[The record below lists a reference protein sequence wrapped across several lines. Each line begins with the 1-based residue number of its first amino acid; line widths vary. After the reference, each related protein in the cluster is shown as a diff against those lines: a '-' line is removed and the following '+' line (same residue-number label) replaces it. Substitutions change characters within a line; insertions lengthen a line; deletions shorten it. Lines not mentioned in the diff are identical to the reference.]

1 MPKGKRS
8 LLEGIR
14 VLDLSRVL
22 AGPYCTMMLGDL
34 GADVIKVEVPERGD
48 DTRHWGPPFARGGE
62 SAYYLCANRNKRS
75 MTLNLKSERGL
86 SILKELI
93 KRSDI
98 LVENFRVDTL
108 EGWGL
113 SYAELQ
119 RIRPGL
125 IYCTITGYGY
135 TGPYRDKPGYDFVI
149 QAQGGVMSI
158 TGPAE
163 GEPCKVGVAIADITA
178 GLYACNAILASLYA
192 REQTG
197 EGQRIDI
204 SLLDSQVAWLANV
217 ASNYLISGEKPR
229 RYGNAH
235 PNIVPYQVFKARDD
249 YFALGVGN
257 DLQWKKLCAIL
268 EQDAWAEDERF
279 ATNAGRVENRD
290 ILILLLADQFKRQ
303 NVDQWLSKI
312 EAIGIPIAPINSI
325 DRVFDD
331 PQVLAREMKV
341 NTPHPTAGLI
351 PMVGSPLVIPTS
363 PVDYRLPPP
372 LLGEHTED
380 ILKELLNYDRK
391 GVKELRDNNVI

>member
-1 MPKGKRS
+1 MLSNRQP
-8 LLEGIR
+8 LLDGIR

-34 GADVIKVEVPERGD
+34 GADVIKVEVPGRGD
-48 DTRHWGPPFARGGE
+48 DTRHWGPPFAKGGE
-62 SAYYLCANRNKRS
+62 SAYYLCVNRNKRS

-86 SILKELI
+86 SILRELI
-93 KRSDI
+93 QRSDI

-113 SYAELQ
+113 SYNELQ
-119 RIRPGL
+119 HLHPGL

-135 TGPYRDKPGYDFVI
+135 TGPYRDRPGYDFVI

-163 GEPCKVGVAIADITA
+163 GEPYKVGVAIADINA
-178 GLYACNAILASLYA
+178 GLFACNAILASLYA
-192 REQTG
+192 RERTG
-197 EGQRIDI
+197 EGQQIDI
-204 SLLDSQVAWLANV
+204 SLLDSQVAWLGNV
-217 ASNYLISGEKPR
+217 ASNYLISGKKPG

-235 PNIVPYQVFKARDD
+235 PNIVPYQVFKARDG

-257 DLQWKKLCAIL
+257 DFQWKKLCVIL
-268 EQDAWAEDERF
+268 KQNAWAEDERF
-279 ATNAGRVENRD
+279 ATNADRVENRD
-290 ILILLLADQFKRQ
+290 VVIGLLEIQFEQ
-303 NVDQWLSKI
+303 QDVAYWLSQL
-312 EAIGIPIAPINSI
+312 EMSGIPAAPINTI

-331 PQVLAREMKV
+331 PQVLSRGMKV
-341 NTPHPTAGLI
+341 NVPHPTAGPL

-380 ILKELLNYDRK
+380 ILNELLGYNQEN
-391 GVKELRDNNVI
+391 VKEFRSTNII

>member
-1 MPKGKRS
+1 MPKSNRS

-34 GADVIKVEVPERGD
+34 GADVIKVEVPVRGD
-48 DTRHWGPPFARGGE
+48 DTRHWGPPFAKGGE
-62 SAYYLCANRNKRS
+62 SAYYLCVNRNKRS

-93 KRSDI
+93 QQSDI
-98 LVENFRVDTL
+98 LVENFRVGTL

-113 SYAELQ
+113 SYDELQ
-119 RIRPGL
+119 RIHPGL

-149 QAQGGVMSI
+149 QAQGGLMSI
-158 TGPAE
+158 TGPAD
-163 GEPCKVGVAIADITA
+163 GEPSKVGVAVADITA
-178 GLYACNAILASLYA
+178 GLFACNAILASLYA
-192 REQTG
+192 SKQTG

-217 ASNYLISGEKPR
+217 ASNYLISGERPQ

-235 PNIVPYQVFKARDD
+235 PNIVPYQVFKAQDG

-268 EQDAWAEDERF
+268 EQNAWTEDERF
-279 ATNAGRVENRD
+279 ATNADRVENRET
-290 ILILLLADQFKRQ
+290 LIPLLENKFKKH
-303 NVDQWLSKI
+303 NVAYWLSKI
-312 EAIGIPIAPINSI
+312 EANGIPVASINTI

-331 PQVLAREMKV
+331 PQIRFRDMKIIS
-341 NTPHPTAGLI
+341 PHPTAGSI
-351 PMVGSPLVIPTS
+351 PLVGSPLKIPTA
-363 PVDYRLPPP
+363 PVEIRLPPP

-380 ILKELLNYDRK
+380 ILKGVLNYDQK
-391 GVKELRDNNVI
+391 GIQELRDTDVL